1 MIAFMI
7 EFAAKIFLESSSKTN
22 TYATQ
27 NFQAVAILTM
37 QTLYYFKSQVI
48 FAERLYNVWNKKEYI
63 MIFSKSLL
71 FCLTVLFTL
80 QSEYRL
86 FVWKWIGLFK

>member
-7 EFAAKIFLESSSKTN
+7 EFAAKIFLESFSKTN

-48 FAERLYNVWNKKEYI
+48 FAERLYNV
-63 MIFSKSLL
+63 
-71 FCLTVLFTL
+71 
-80 QSEYRL
+80 
-86 FVWKWIGLFK
+86 

>member
-27 NFQAVAILTM
+27 NFQAVEILTM

-48 FAERLYNVWNKKEYI
+48 FAERLYNV
-63 MIFSKSLL
+63 
-71 FCLTVLFTL
+71 
-80 QSEYRL
+80 
-86 FVWKWIGLFK
+86 